1 MIASLGAAIY
11 DLDYETRYVRQA
23 NLPLQTETGPLTYF
37 DHTDSPRY
45 MYTWY
50 DQRIRKYKLLS
61 KMCDSRLQ
69 VRQATYP
76 LYSWL
81 RTGGHG
87 CQDVETHQIDSEID
101 WTVPLANGGMRAIIL
116 HYLISLHII
125 FFLHRLV
132 S

>member
-1 MIASLGAAIY
+1 
-11 DLDYETRYVRQA
+11 
-23 NLPLQTETGPLTYF
+23 
-37 DHTDSPRY
+37 

-61 KMCDSRLQ
+61 ETCDSRLQ

-101 WTVPLANGGMRAIIL
+101 VSVPPDSGGMWQPTVNWLQVITRLYSIYL
-116 HYLISLHII
+116 FHLVKFYLIKHVQKAK
-125 FFLHRLV
+125 RLKF
-132 S
+132 

>member
-1 MIASLGAAIY
+1 
-11 DLDYETRYVRQA
+11 
-23 NLPLQTETGPLTYF
+23 
-37 DHTDSPRY
+37 
-45 MYTWY
+45 
-50 DQRIRKYKLLS
+50 
-61 KMCDSRLQ
+61 MCDSRLQ
-69 VRQATYP
+69 VRRATYP

-101 WTVPLANGGMRAIIL
+101 WTVPLANGGMSAIIL

-125 FFLHRLV
+125 FFLYRLV